1 MCDLQWKKISSDLLD
16 PENTKSTIVSQHNAL
31 TSTKN
36 DFLYYLQLVV
46 IAYDDGD
53 PVKSNTTTVEIAVL
67 QPSVIPRFTQD
78 EYR

>member
-1 MCDLQWKKISSDLLD
+1 MLD

>member
-1 MCDLQWKKISSDLLD
+1 MYDLQWKKISSDLLD
-16 PENTKSTIVSQHNAL
+16 PENTKNTIISQHNAL